1 MTVRFRFAPEE
12 ARANLRGLVSIGVS
26 LTIVLSILFAALQ
39 FSACAPSP
47 SARNLADGR
56 LHVFFLPDCP
66 HCHDAIE
73 FLKTQSKI
81 EFLLHDVSTR
91 ANQALLSTVARRHGI
106 SDLGVPLF
114 VFGSHYLMGFDT
126 AETTGRELL
135 ALVAQQTP
143 TARPNATSN
152 ATESR

>member
-1 MTVRFRFAPEE
+1 MLHLGKLSTFQFR
-12 ARANLRGLVSIGVS
+12 VS
-26 LTIVLSILFAALQ
+26 LVIVLSILFALLQ
-39 FSACAPSP
+39 FSACAPSQP
-47 SARNLADGR
+47 AQNLADGR

-81 EFLLHDVSTR
+81 EFVLHDVSTR

-106 SDLGVPLF
+106 SAEDLGVPLF
-114 VFGSHYLMGFDT
+114 VFGSHYLMGFDS

-135 ALVAQQTP
+135 ALVAEQTP
-143 TARPNATSN
+143 IARPNATSN